1 MGQAISVDATLA
13 DILGCVLG
21 NSERPV
27 EDLLKGSVQGFAAV
41 RYLGKDDADD
51 HGPLSL
57 FLYDYI
63 PIVNFKD
70 DIKVRP
76 NRFDCSM
83 TVINQLKGLRYDRFY
98 IQLGKEL
105 LVVDP
110 GTFHTLLINSP
121 FRIHDDVKTSDYFY
135 L

>member
-27 EDLLKGSVQGFAAV
+27 EDLLGGSVQGFAAV
-41 RYLGKDDADD
+41 RYVGKDDAQEG
-51 HGPLSL
+51 GPLSL
-57 FLYDYI
+57 FLYDHLQL
-63 PIVNFKD
+63 VAFQD

-76 NRFDCSM
+76 NHFRC
-83 TVINQLKGLRYDRFY
+83 TAEVHIQLNSLGYDRYY

-105 LVVDP
+105 LVVDV
-110 GTFHTLLINSP
+110 GTFRTLLDHST
-121 FRIHDDVKTSDYFY
+121 FVLRDDYRTSDYFY

>member
-21 NSERPV
+21 NCERPV
-27 EDLLKGSVQGFAAV
+27 ADLLGGSVQGYAAV
-41 RYLGKDDADD
+41 RYLGKEDETDQ
-51 HGPLSL
+51 GPLSL
-57 FLYDYI
+57 FLFDYI
-63 PIVNFKD
+63 PVVEFQD

-76 NRFDCSM
+76 NQFRC
-83 TVINQLKGLRYDRFY
+83 TNEVYIQLNSLGYDRYY

-105 LVVDP
+105 VVVDV
-110 GTFHTLLINSP
+110 GTFRTLLDHTT
-121 FRIHDDVKTSDYFY
+121 FVLRDDYRTSDYFY